1 MSFQKKTAGQAGAR
15 NIAQQIADRLSPQSA
30 GGLQFTL
37 TAGGLPP
44 RTFVVAGFTLR
55 EALSTPF
62 TLTVSLASAD
72 PAIDFAAV
80 LDKSATLTILREG
93 KVER

>member
-1 MSFQKKTAGQAGAR
+1 MSFQKKTAGQV
-15 NIAQQIADRLSPQSA
+15 AQQIASLLSAQSA

-44 RTFVVAGFTLR
+44 ETFVVSRFSLT

-62 TLTVSLASAD
+62 SLTVSLASAD
-72 PAIDFAAV
+72 PAIDF
-80 LDKSATLTILREG
+80 
-93 KVER
+93 